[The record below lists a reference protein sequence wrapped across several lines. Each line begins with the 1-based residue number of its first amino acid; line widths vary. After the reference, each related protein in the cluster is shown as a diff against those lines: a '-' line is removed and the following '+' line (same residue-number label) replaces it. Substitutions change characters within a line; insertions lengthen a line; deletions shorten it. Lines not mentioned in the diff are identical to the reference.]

1 MLSISYADHLDPDLV
16 PAGTVFKL
24 GSTSIFVLADPVP
37 LYTVR
42 KFSFITL
49 FLELTTPWTFANVL
63 GKYVQYTIVKTSAA

>member
-49 FLELTTPWTFANVL
+49 FLELTTP
-63 GKYVQYTIVKTSAA
+63 